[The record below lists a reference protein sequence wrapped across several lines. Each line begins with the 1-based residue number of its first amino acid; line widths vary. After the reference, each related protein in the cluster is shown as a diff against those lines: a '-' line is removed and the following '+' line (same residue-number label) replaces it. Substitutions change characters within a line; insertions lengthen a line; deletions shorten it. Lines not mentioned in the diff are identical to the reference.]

1 MMKLYIYT
9 TRDDLELPLIV
20 EDNAQA
26 LARKLGTTENVVL
39 SSISHKVRGFERIII
54 DDEDDMRMQ

>member
-20 EDNAQA
+20 EESAQD
-26 LARKLGTTENVVL
+26 LARKLGTNKNVVM
-39 SSISHKVRGFERIII
+39 SSISHKVKGFKRVII
-54 DDEDDMRMQ
+54 DDEDDMRIM